1 MTDLLEWSDRCSERG
16 GTKCRSVAGRAKG
29 SMKGNMGLQHGS
41 MRSHVLGSQCSSP
54 DLGGQYHGL
63 GLLVH
68 G

>member
-41 MRSHVLGSQCSSP
+41 MRSPCPRESVQSP
-54 DLGGQYHGL
+54 
-63 GLLVH
+63 
-68 G
+68 